1 MNPYEILGV
10 SKSSPSEEI
19 KKRYKLLAK
28 KYHPDRNPNNK
39 EESEEKFKELS
50 KSYDILSD
58 PDKKR
63 NYDLYG
69 TLNQNEMPMPNSF
82 GFPFTNRHPSVTKH
96 ILPVSLEEIY
106 NEKNIEFKIKTKNMC
121 MSCLGHGTKDKTA
134 LIRCIGCNGQGRKMK
149 INMLAPGF
157 VTSSETMCDEC
168 MGLGKKIK
176 PGYECQECE
185 GKKIV
190 KIRKPFHLQ
199 LKQTIKNGDSI
210 LYKNQGNINL
220 ETKEKDDL
228 LVIIEYTKH
237 SIYDVSNNDL
247 IIDYNVSLIDAL
259 CGFDFVV
266 KYLDNS
272 YLHVIEENIIHP
284 FSKKIIKN
292 KGINNTGNMIIIF
305 NVIFPKN
312 NLSDEK
318 KKYVRKL
325 LENKNQHKVQI
336 PENSHLCNFS
346 NYTEKTQQQQHQQ
359 QQQQESVGCATQ

>member
-1 MNPYEILGV
+1 M
-10 SKSSPSEEI
+10 
-19 KKRYKLLAK
+19 
-28 KYHPDRNPNNK
+28 
-39 EESEEKFKELS
+39 
-50 KSYDILSD
+50 
-58 PDKKR
+58 
-63 NYDLYG
+63 
-69 TLNQNEMPMPNSF
+69 
-82 GFPFTNRHPSVTKH
+82 
-96 ILPVSLEEIY
+96 
-106 NEKNIEFKIKTKNMC
+106 
-121 MSCLGHGTKDKTA
+121 
-134 LIRCIGCNGQGRKMK
+134 
-149 INMLAPGF
+149 
-157 VTSSETMCDEC
+157 
-168 MGLGKKIK
+168 
-176 PGYECQECE
+176 
-185 GKKIV
+185 
-190 KIRKPFHLQ
+190 
-199 LKQTIKNGDSI
+199 
-210 LYKNQGNINL
+210 
-220 ETKEKDDL
+220 
-228 LVIIEYTKH
+228 
-237 SIYDVSNNDL
+237 